1 MIWQKKVYNVNRL
14 LTKKTNI
21 MMLNKTMRNSLL
33 DKLKQI
39 IKDIEIKEGV
49 QNHYKETNNF
59 DMLDYTYID
68 DFLLEAQKEIIEKA
82 LIENEINYQLKKD
95 K

>member
-82 LIENEINYQLKKD
+82 LIENEINY
-95 K
+95 